1 MQLFFN
7 KNSSKFSTHFQVQVR
22 FNRNKSF
29 LIRFKKKKKKL
40 PFLNT
45 DNNKKIDLNHKRKLS
60 YRYRN
65 GVLQNTKNRYREKS
79 LT

>member
-1 MQLFFN
+1 M
-7 KNSSKFSTHFQVQVR
+7 
-22 FNRNKSF
+22 
-29 LIRFKKKKKKL
+29 IKKKKKKF

-65 GVLQNTKNRYREKS
+65 RELQNTKIDVEKNHSRKLREKIRGRRNQ
-79 LT
+79 T

>member
-1 MQLFFN
+1 M
-7 KNSSKFSTHFQVQVR
+7 
-22 FNRNKSF
+22 
-29 LIRFKKKKKKL
+29 IKKKKKKF

-65 GVLQNTKNRYREKS
+65 GELQNTKNRYREKS
-79 LT
+79 LTEASRKYSRQTKPNRNRSTSLPKQEERS